1 MNAEQTTGRVWNRRR
16 TEKQR
21 RLAEAN
27 MPGKVIPTDQLV
39 SVLENLL
46 APGDRVV
53 LEGNNQKQA
62 DFLSRMLAEVNP
74 QKIHDLHMIMPSVGR
89 SEHLDLFEKGIAR
102 KLDFSFSGTQ
112 SLRISQLLEDG
123 LLEIGAIHTYIELY
137 SRLYVDLSPNVALI
151 AGYKADRKG
160 NLYTGPSTEDTPAL
174 MERSARSL
182 QPTFHALAEQSWRR
196 PADIALRETVGRLGR
211 EGEAQ
216 MMLATGGVNT
226 HRGAIW
232 ALGLL
237 VSAVAMLGGEGQS
250 QAIADAAA
258 ALARLPDG
266 FAPKSFSKGL
276 RASRRWQVPGAREE
290 AQCGFPHI
298 TRLALPQLQHSRAR
312 GASEP
317 QAQLD
322 ALMAIMTSLS
332 DTCVLSRAGM
342 AGLQAMQQGACEV
355 LAAGGCASF
364 AGRAALA
371 RLDAIMLAL
380 NASPGGAADLLAAT
394 LFLDRVAG

>member
-1 MNAEQTTGRVWNRRR
+1 
-16 TEKQR
+16 
-21 RLAEAN
+21 
-27 MPGKVIPTDQLV
+27 
-39 SVLENLL
+39 
-46 APGDRVV
+46 
-53 LEGNNQKQA
+53 
-62 DFLSRMLAEVNP
+62 
-74 QKIHDLHMIMPSVGR
+74 
-89 SEHLDLFEKGIAR
+89 
-102 KLDFSFSGTQ
+102 
-112 SLRISQLLEDG
+112 
-123 LLEIGAIHTYIELY
+123 
-137 SRLYVDLSPNVALI
+137 
-151 AGYKADRKG
+151 
-160 NLYTGPSTEDTPAL
+160 
-174 MERSARSL
+174 
-182 QPTFHALAEQSWRR
+182 
-196 PADIALRETVGRLGR
+196 
-211 EGEAQ
+211 
-216 MMLATGGVNT
+216 
-226 HRGAIW
+226 
-232 ALGLL
+232 
-237 VSAVAMLGGEGQS
+237 MLGGEGQS

-258 ALARLPDG
+258 ALARLPTASRRKALVKG
-266 FAPKSFSKGL
+266 FAPAAAG
-276 RASRRWQVPGAREE
+276 RCQRREE

>member
-1 MNAEQTTGRVWNRRR
+1 
-16 TEKQR
+16 
-21 RLAEAN
+21 
-27 MPGKVIPTDQLV
+27 
-39 SVLENLL
+39 
-46 APGDRVV
+46 
-53 LEGNNQKQA
+53 
-62 DFLSRMLAEVNP
+62 
-74 QKIHDLHMIMPSVGR
+74 
-89 SEHLDLFEKGIAR
+89 
-102 KLDFSFSGTQ
+102 
-112 SLRISQLLEDG
+112 
-123 LLEIGAIHTYIELY
+123 
-137 SRLYVDLSPNVALI
+137 
-151 AGYKADRKG
+151 
-160 NLYTGPSTEDTPAL
+160 
-174 MERSARSL
+174 
-182 QPTFHALAEQSWRR
+182 
-196 PADIALRETVGRLGR
+196 
-211 EGEAQ
+211 

-394 LFLDRVAG
+394 PVSRQSCRLTHSEDVMEQITLSFPASRALSGRALAGVVGSGDMEVLYTAAQSATLNVQITTSVDNSQARWQALFDRLNLINGLPAGQLIIHDFGATPGVARIRIEQVFEEAAHA